1 MRLSLSRW
9 YPRGKIVFMAPT
21 KPLVGQQIEA
31 CFKVMGIPQSDTVEM
46 TGEVGQKDRVA
57 AWKHKV
63 VYSVYTE
70 PAHHHVVYSESSSS
84 PRKC

>member
-1 MRLSLSRW
+1 
-9 YPRGKIVFMAPT
+9 MAPT

-46 TGEVGQKDRVA
+46 TGEVGQREREA

-63 VYSVYTE
+63 GGANILHNGAATNEGFLFPESVLPDSPGTE
-70 PAHHHVVYSESSSS
+70 Q
-84 PRKC
+84 

>member
-1 MRLSLSRW
+1 
-9 YPRGKIVFMAPT
+9 MAPT

-46 TGEVGQKDRVA
+46 TGEVGQREREA

-63 VYSVYTE
+63 GDAKFYIIKQ
-70 PAHHHVVYSESSSS
+70 PLMGFLFLESFLPDS
-84 PRKC
+84 PGAEQ